1 MRAATAAAGMD
12 LIALISEPAFSCVV
26 ELALVAV
33 ELGDL
38 CPQVLVLAFPFS
50 FSFFS

>member
-12 LIALISEPAFSCVV
+12 LIALISEPALSCVV

-33 ELGDL
+33 ELSDL
-38 CPQVLVLAFPFS
+38 SPELLVLSFTFS
-50 FSFFS
+50 FTFTS